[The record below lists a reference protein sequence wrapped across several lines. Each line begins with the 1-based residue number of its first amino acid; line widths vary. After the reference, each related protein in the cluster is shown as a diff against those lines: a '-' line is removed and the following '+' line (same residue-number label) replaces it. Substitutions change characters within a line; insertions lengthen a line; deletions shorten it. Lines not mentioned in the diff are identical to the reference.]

1 MKRIQIF
8 LFFISLSFFLGA
20 ENYYVYII
28 DPSYKPSE
36 EISTKLYNYF
46 KLGDFNSFNNLKHIE
61 VLVFGN
67 QESLKNGDSFN
78 FLFNSKNKDL
88 NKHNYN
94 YLIDDRVDKERSG
107 KIINKFKTERF
118 GQNISKYKLISV
130 DSLLDDVK
138 LSITYN
144 NQSPQVQIHGDQS
157 DSVSKELIKNEKK
170 ILNTTQYIQA
180 EITPT
185 TEFFEPQIPE
195 DENGEN
201 KIKFAPI
208 ERPEN
213 TNTRFVNNKDPNRFY
228 YSSDDSLFL
237 QEINVSDFKINKIKK
252 YDIWQKAKG
261 NILPTDLQLNGVSDG
276 DIESGAI
283 TSYLDPAVP
292 IDKPFSYKTE
302 GIKLEQNIFEFKN
315 DIFAKKANSWRS
327 EDMLS
332 DWVYLDPKFQDKYVY
347 LLDEEYAFKKDKN
360 KGKVFSPVKSE
371 GETRETLGDIKS
383 IWAPLITISI
393 ILIGLI

>member
-1 MKRIQIF
+1 MKIVQIIFFSILLSLF
-8 LFFISLSFFLGA
+8 LKA
-20 ENYYVYII
+20 ENYYVYKIY
-28 DPSYKPSE
+28 PSQE
-36 EISTKLYNYF
+36 NISISL
-46 KLGDFNSFNNLKHIE
+46 FNTFNQNKISSFDNLKYIE
-61 VLVFGN
+61 VIVFGN
-67 QESLKNGDSFN
+67 QESIKNGDSFN
-78 FLFNSKNKDL
+78 FIFNSKIKDL
-88 NKHNYN
+88 NKHNMN
-94 YLIDDRVDKERSG
+94 YLINDNLYKKRAS
-107 KIINKFKTERF
+107 IIKKNFKPKTF
-118 GQNISKYKLISV
+118 GQIISKYKLISE

-157 DSVSKELIKNEKK
+157 ESVSKELIKNEKK
-170 ILNTTQYIQA
+170 FLNTAQYIQT

-213 TNTRFVNNKDPNRFY
+213 TNTRFVNNKDPSRFY

-252 YDIWQKAKG
+252 YDIWQKANG

-276 DIESGAI
+276 DIESGAL
-283 TSYLDPAVP
+283 TSYLDPAAP

-302 GIKLEQNIFEFKN
+302 GLKLEENIFEFKN
-315 DIFAKKANSWRS
+315 NIFAKKANFWRY
-327 EDMLS
+327 EDMFKKS

>member
-1 MKRIQIF
+1 MKIIQIII
-8 LFFISLSFFLGA
+8 FFIALSSFSKA
-20 ENYYVYII
+20 ENYYVYKMYPKQDKCQLIYEQIGTGDIYSFENLEYLEII
-28 DPSYKPSE
+28 VH
-36 EISTKLYNYF
+36 
-46 KLGDFNSFNNLKHIE
+46 GDQRSI
-61 VLVFGN
+61 
-67 QESLKNGDSFN
+67 KNGDSFN
-78 FLFNSKNKDL
+78 FLFSYLEKDFE
-88 NKHNYN
+88 KHNLN
-94 YLIDDRVDKERSG
+94 YLIDDKVDRKRANRIKSL
-107 KIINKFKTERF
+107 FKPKDF
-118 GQNISKYKLISV
+118 GRNVTKYKLISE

-157 DSVSKELIKNEKK
+157 NSVSKELIKNEKK

-371 GETRETLGDIKS
+371 GKTRETLGDIKS